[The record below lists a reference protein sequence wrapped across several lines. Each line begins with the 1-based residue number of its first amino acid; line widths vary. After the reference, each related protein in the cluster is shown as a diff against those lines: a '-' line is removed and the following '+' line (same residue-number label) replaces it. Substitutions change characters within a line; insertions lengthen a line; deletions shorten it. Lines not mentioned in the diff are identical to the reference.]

1 MSINSDYQKLEPGN
15 TVRLFEVDGTAFGV
29 GDVLRFHSYNIPH
42 TEAEIEATN
51 PVSPIR
57 LDDPTLDGRV
67 TYTRAGAASY
77 IGQDG
82 KIYQTAANQW
92 PLEYLG
98 GVVKGRNEPEPA
110 ATNYLKYSNVI
121 ANSLW
126 VKGGMT
132 ATAARPSPDG
142 GSTAS
147 KLVPLTTNATHQL
160 VQSVAGAYS
169 LGDAITTSIF
179 AKANGFN
186 VLQILWGGGSTGL
199 NGSAFA
205 NFDLSTGLTS
215 GNASNIT
222 IIALSGGW
230 YRCSATATV
239 TGSADGTN
247 SNAGYGVIQNLS
259 QGRSPTWAGDG
270 VNGIDVWG
278 AQTEKGNNLSSYIA
292 TAAAAITRGAAAA
305 SVPANGASGVKITYS
320 TGETASLSFG
330 SASSVA
336 IPAASKPWGTR
347 YITKIEYIGGTPS
360 YDESKL
366 PAKSIWWQGNE
377 YSAWPC
383 QIEGIE
389 SSTTGSSAQPKLTV
403 ANLDGSIT
411 ALCLAYDDMLQAK
424 VSIHDTLAKYLD
436 ARNFPEGNTSADPT
450 QEKLKVYYIDSKSV
464 ETKLQVE
471 FTLSSPMD
479 LQGLQIP
486 TRQLHSLCTW
496 CIRGKYRSGDGCDYA
511 GTRYFDKFN
520 KPVSDPSLD
529 VCSGNLTG
537 CKLRFG
543 ENNELSFGGFPGT
556 SLLRT

>member
-29 GDVLRFHSYNIPH
+29 GDVLRFHAYNIPH

-57 LDDPTLDGRV
+57 LDDSALDRRI
-67 TYTRAGAASY
+67 TYTRPGAVSY

-82 KIYQTAANQW
+82 KIYQAAANQW

-98 GVVKGRNEPEPA
+98 VVGRAEPETA
-110 ATNYLKYSNVI
+110 ATNTLLQSSNISSTSWTKVNLVSVGGYL
-121 ANSLW
+121 A
-126 VKGGMT
+126 
-132 ATAARPSPDG
+132 PDG
-142 GSTAS
+142 SNTALHIASNSTS
-147 KLVPLTTNATHQL
+147 GVHNIS
-160 VQSVAGAYS
+160 QSVVRNNSTNYVYS
-169 LGDAITTSIF
+169 VFLKAAEQSICRI
-179 AKANGFN
+179 
-186 VLQILWGGGSTGL
+186 QIGL
-199 NGSAFA
+199 FGQQVNPQAA
-205 NFDLSTGLTS
+205 LVDLSS
-215 GNASNIT
+215 GTIT
-222 IIALSGGW
+222 AVVDQSRVGIKSVGNGW
-230 YRCSATATV
+230 YRLWSVITTNTAG
-239 TGSADGTN
+239 GSIAAQVYTADQAAPNYPQTH
-247 SNAGYGVIQNLS
+247 S
-259 QGRSPTWAGDG
+259 GDG
-270 VNGIDVWG
+270 ISGILVWG
-278 AQTEKGNNLSSYIA
+278 AQIEQSGQPSSYIQTTTASATRAAA
-292 TAAAAITRGAAAA
+292 TATI
-305 SVPANGASGVKITYS
+305 PANGASGIKITYS
-320 TGETASLSFG
+320 TGETTTLSFG
-330 SASSVA
+330 SASSIQ
-336 IPAASKPWGTR
+336 IPTATKAWGTR
-347 YITKIEYIGGTPS
+347 YITKIEYIGGSPS

-366 PAKSIWWQGNE
+366 PAKSIWWQGIE
-377 YSAWPC
+377 YAAWPC

-543 ENNELSFGGFPGT
+543 ENKELSFGGFPGT

>member
-1 MSINSDYQKLEPGN
+1 M
-15 TVRLFEVDGTAFGV
+15 T
-29 GDVLRFHSYNIPH
+29 
-42 TEAEIEATN
+42 
-51 PVSPIR
+51 
-57 LDDPTLDGRV
+57 
-67 TYTRAGAASY
+67 
-77 IGQDG
+77 
-82 KIYQTAANQW
+82 
-92 PLEYLG
+92 
-98 GVVKGRNEPEPA
+98 
-110 ATNYLKYSNVI
+110 YSNGDT
-121 ANSLW
+121 AN
-126 VKGGMT
+126 
-132 ATAARPSPDG
+132 
-142 GSTAS
+142 
-147 KLVPLTTNATHQL
+147 
-160 VQSVAGAYS
+160 
-169 LGDAITTSIF
+169 
-179 AKANGFN
+179 
-186 VLQILWGGGSTGL
+186 
-199 NGSAFA
+199 
-205 NFDLSTGLTS
+205 
-215 GNASNIT
+215 
-222 IIALSGGW
+222 
-230 YRCSATATV
+230 
-239 TGSADGTN
+239 
-247 SNAGYGVIQNLS
+247 
-259 QGRSPTWAGDG
+259 
-270 VNGIDVWG
+270 
-278 AQTEKGNNLSSYIA
+278 
-292 TAAAAITRGAAAA
+292 
-305 SVPANGASGVKITYS
+305 
-320 TGETASLSFG
+320 LSFG
-330 SASSVA
+330 SASSIA
-336 IPAASKPWGTR
+336 LPAASQPWGTR
-347 YITKIEYIGGTPS
+347 YITGIEYVGGVPT

-366 PAKSIWWQGNE
+366 PAKSIWWQGIE
-377 YSAWPC
+377 YAAWPC

>member
-1 MSINSDYQKLEPGN
+1 M
-15 TVRLFEVDGTAFGV
+15 
-29 GDVLRFHSYNIPH
+29 
-42 TEAEIEATN
+42 
-51 PVSPIR
+51 
-57 LDDPTLDGRV
+57 DGRV
-67 TYTRAGAASY
+67 TYTRAGAACY

-82 KIYQTAANQW
+82 KIYQAAANQW

-98 GVVKGRNEPEPA
+98 GVGRTEPEPT
-110 ATNYLKYSNVI
+110 ATNLLTYSNTMTNAVWTMSSATRTGNQI
-121 ANSLW
+121 SPS
-126 VKGGMT
+126 GGT
-132 ATAARPSPDG
+132 DAI
-142 GSTAS
+142 
-147 KLVPLTTNATHQL
+147 KLVPSTANANHIISQVITAGVIGNTSYVLSFFVKAAGYNRVRLRAADSVSYRGEVVVNLAAGTITAGNTTALLTPLADGWFRVSSSFL
-160 VQSVAGAYS
+160 
-169 LGDAITTSIF
+169 I
-179 AKANGFN
+179 ANG
-186 VLQILWGGGSTGL
+186 
-199 NGSAFA
+199 
-205 NFDLSTGLTS
+205 
-215 GNASNIT
+215 
-222 IIALSGGW
+222 
-230 YRCSATATV
+230 AT
-239 TGSADGTN
+239 
-247 SNAGYGVIQNLS
+247 NLS
-259 QGRSPTWAGDG
+259 ISAWVYDDSGAATFAGDG
-270 VNGIDVWG
+270 VKGILITG
-278 AQTEKGNNLSSYIA
+278 AQIEKGSVLTSPILTGA
-292 TAAAAITRGAAAA
+292 TTVTRPAA
-305 SVPANGASGVKITYS
+305 SAVIAANGASSIKVTYS
-320 TGETASLSFG
+320 TGETATLSFG

-336 IPAASKPWGTR
+336 IPVASKPWGTR
-347 YITKIEYIGGTPS
+347 YITKIEYIGGSPS

-366 PAKSIWWQGNE
+366 PAKSIWWQGIE

-511 GTRYFDKFN
+511 DTRYFDKFN